1 MYTFPSDVSQKH
13 AKVSGRPMDTSTS
26 IIAITVSFPPA
37 LRPRVGGQ
45 KKVTAT
51 GSTIREVIDA
61 LDQRFPGLSFN
72 LCYET
77 GQLRPYVNIF
87 LERENIRY
95 LQGLDTPV
103 PPGATLAILP
113 SVAGG

>member
-1 MYTFPSDVSQKH
+1 
-13 AKVSGRPMDTSTS
+13 MDSPFATPT
-26 IIAITVSFPPA
+26 ATVNLPHA
-37 LRPRVGGQ
+37 LRPR
-45 KKVTAT
+45 T
-51 GSTIREVIDA
+51 GNRKSVMVAGRTVREIIDA
-61 LDQRFPGLSFN
+61 LDSDFPGLRFN

-77 GQLRPYVNIF
+77 GELRPYVNIF

-103 PPGATLAILP
+103 TTGATIYILQ

>member
-1 MYTFPSDVSQKH
+1 MIGGKKF
-13 AKVSGRPMDTSTS
+13 MDISTPT
-26 IIAITVSFPPA
+26 ITVSFPPA
-37 LRPRVGGQ
+37 LRPRVGGHTR
-45 KKVTAT
+45 VTTTGCTVREIIAT
-51 GSTIREVIDA
+51 LE
-61 LDQRFPGLSFN
+61 QRFPGISFN

>member
-1 MYTFPSDVSQKH
+1 
-13 AKVSGRPMDTSTS
+13 MDILPTPT
-26 IIAITVSFPPA
+26 ITISFPPA
-37 LRPRVGGQ
+37 LRARVGGHTR
-45 KKVTAT
+45 VTTT
-51 GSTIREVIDA
+51 GRTVREVIA
-61 LDQRFPGLSFN
+61 TLEQSFPGLSFN

-103 PPGATLAILP
+103 LPGATLAILP